1 MLQSGFLATGLAVAG
16 WLEYGLAYAEGSVVW
31 RLPLA
36 FPAFLC
42 LISMTFA
49 PFWPE
54 SVSHIFSL
62 VPFVR
67 LQS

>member
-42 LISMTFA
+42 IVSMVFA

-54 SVSHIFSL
+54 SVSHIVSSPL
-62 VPFVR
+62 
-67 LQS
+67 